1 MNLRQISSTDTV
13 QKVVNDYNLNMQ
25 DVDENFGRLE
35 QAIDTLNANASL
47 LPILATITG
56 SILEHATSLG
66 AGLYVIGTGANTTDL
81 PDVTFKFMPAII
93 CKQSQTNGVILA
105 FSYAQPSKFAM
116 AKLSDSGWGDW
127 KVFS

>member
-1 MNLRQISSTDTV
+1 MAFSLKKWITGQMESARL
-13 QKVVNDYNLNMQ
+13 NDYNDNMTAI
-25 DVDENFGRLE
+25 EG
-35 QAIDTLNANASL
+35 AIDTLQTNASL

-66 AGLYVIGTGANTTDL
+66 AGLYVISTGANTTDL
-81 PDVTFKFMPAII
+81 PDSSFKFMPAII

-105 FSYAQPSKFAM
+105 FSYAQPSKFAINIR
-116 AKLSDSGWGDW
+116 ASSGWGDW

>member
-1 MNLRQISSTDTV
+1 MPLTIKKWITTKLFGTV
-13 QKVVNDYNLNMQ
+13 ANDYNDNL
-25 DVDENFGRLE
+25 DAIKAFVDGLE
-35 QAIDTLNANASL
+35 TNASL

-66 AGLYVIGTGANTTDL
+66 AGLYVISTGANTTDL
-81 PDVTFKFMPAII
+81 PDASFKFMPAII

-105 FSYAQPSKFAM
+105 FSYAQPSKFAIRIRT
-116 AKLSDSGWGDW
+116 SSGWGDW

>member
-1 MNLRQISSTDTV
+1 MAFSLKKWITGQMESARL
-13 QKVVNDYNLNMQ
+13 NDYNDNMTAI
-25 DVDENFGRLE
+25 EG
-35 QAIDTLNANASL
+35 AIDTLQTNASL

-66 AGLYVIGTGANTTDL
+66 AGLYVISTGANTTDL
-81 PDVTFKFMPAII
+81 PDASFKFMPAII

-105 FSYAQPSKFAM
+105 FSYAQPSKFAINIR
-116 AKLSDSGWGDW
+116 ASGGWGSW

>member
-1 MNLRQISSTDTV
+1 MAFSLKKWITGQMESARL
-13 QKVVNDYNLNMQ
+13 NDYNDNMTAI
-25 DVDENFGRLE
+25 EG
-35 QAIDTLNANASL
+35 AIDTLQTNASL

-66 AGLYVIGTGANTTDL
+66 AGLYVISTGANTTDVA
-81 PDVTFKFMPAII
+81 DVSFKFMPAII

-105 FSYAQPSKFAM
+105 FSYAQPSKFAINIR
-116 AKLSDSGWGDW
+116 ASSGWGSW

>member
-1 MNLRQISSTDTV
+1 MAFSLKKWITGQMESARL
-13 QKVVNDYNLNMQ
+13 NDYNDNMTAI
-25 DVDENFGRLE
+25 EG
-35 QAIDTLNANASL
+35 AIDTLQTNASL

-66 AGLYVIGTGANTTDL
+66 AGLYVISTGANTTDL
-81 PDVTFKFMPAII
+81 PDVSFKFMPAII

>member
-1 MNLRQISSTDTV
+1 MAFSLKKWITGQMESARL
-13 QKVVNDYNLNMQ
+13 NDYNDNMTAI
-25 DVDENFGRLE
+25 EG
-35 QAIDTLNANASL
+35 AIDTLQTNASL

-66 AGLYVIGTGANTTDL
+66 AGLYVISTGANTTDL
-81 PDVTFKFMPAII
+81 PDSSFKFMPAII

-105 FSYAQPSKFAM
+105 FSYAQPSKFAINIRT
-116 AKLSDSGWGDW
+116 SSGWGGW